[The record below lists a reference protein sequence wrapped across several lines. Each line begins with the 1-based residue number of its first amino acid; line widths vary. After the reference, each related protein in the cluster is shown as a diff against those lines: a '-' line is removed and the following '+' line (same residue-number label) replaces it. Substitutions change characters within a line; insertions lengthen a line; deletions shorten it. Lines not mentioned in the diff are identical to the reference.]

1 MWMVEG
7 RVSHVLPPLDD
18 VLLARIPVP
27 AKRTIKMY
35 LSIVLDPSVTS
46 RNVGIP
52 WLTDVRGSFDNWAP
66 LHYRRFVLNLS
77 AGSNCIYQ
85 SSEMMKSFPTA
96 GRKRQFSCRSSKM
109 VRSAAGGQ
117 FLHIYL

>member
-1 MWMVEG
+1 MVEG
-7 RVSHVLPPLDD
+7 RVSHVLPPLDG

-52 WLTDVRGSFDNWAP
+52 WLTDVRGSFDTGR
-66 LHYRRFVLNLS
+66 HF
-77 AGSNCIYQ
+77 I
-85 SSEMMKSFPTA
+85 TA
-96 GRKRQFSCRSSKM
+96 VSYLTSLR
-109 VRSAAGGQ
+109 AAIAFTSHQ
-117 FLHIYL
+117 K